1 MFNNE
6 QDPLALLIEL
16 TPKRAKRRFRE
27 SIYDA
32 WDNKCAYCG
41 ASATSLDHIIPRY
54 KSGPSSRCNLLPSCQ
69 RCNSNKASHDMEQ
82 WYTKQEFFCE
92 ERLIE
97 IKKWVNQETIDI
109 YSLINH
115 PIELKIA

>member
-27 SIYDA
+27 SIYNS

-41 ASATSLDHIIPRY
+41 APATSLDHVIPRY
-54 KSGPSSRCNLLPSCQ
+54 RSGSSNRNNLIPACQ
-69 RCNSNKASHDMEQ
+69 RCNSNKASYKMEE
-82 WYTKQEFFCE
+82 WYRKQEFFCE
-92 ERLIE
+92 TRLIK
-97 IKKWVNQETIDI
+97 INNWVAQETIDI
-109 YSLINH
+109 YCLISG
-115 PIELKIA
+115 PVELKLA